1 MQALKLRWQHLD
13 ARYFQ
18 IIVLSTLLTLNF
30 VWIDFGAKP
39 LYSALAIASA
49 LGPQLVGSR
58 LLGLPR
64 TDLRSALIS
73 GLSLSLLLRADS
85 PRLPALAGVLAIAS
99 KLALRV
105 DGKHVF
111 NPAGLPLS
119 FCCLLPRTSGFHP
132 GNGAQASILHRC

>member
-1 MQALKLRWQHLD
+1 MQALKLRWQHID

-18 IIVLSTLLTLNF
+18 IIALSTLLTLNF

-49 LGPQLVGSR
+49 LGTQLVGSR

-73 GLSLSLLLRADS
+73 GLSLSLLLRAIHLGYRHWPASSLS
-85 PRLPALAGVLAIAS
+85 PP
-99 KLALRV
+99 
-105 DGKHVF
+105 
-111 NPAGLPLS
+111 N
-119 FCCLLPRTSGFHP
+119 
-132 GNGAQASILHRC
+132 